1 MRGGKKRKKGKT
13 VRTTVQIMIFIAD
26 GIISGQTEN
35 SVWLTLSAITGHTQ
49 FDSYMSMVVFRPPR
63 LVLKIPF

>member
-1 MRGGKKRKKGKT
+1 MRGGKKKKKGKT

-35 SVWLTLSAITGHTQ
+35 SVWLTLSAITGQTQ
-49 FDSYMSMVVFRPPR
+49 FNS
-63 LVLKIPF
+63 